1 MTTSPFDHEQREA
14 IGAIFDERMQLP
26 VSIEVWARKDS
37 VLVRPDR
44 EPCTHC
50 EDVLGLARLVASLHP
65 GLTVTLYDLDRH
77 AKRAEEAGID
87 VPPLTILRGR
97 NGRDVR
103 ILGYWSGRLFPATV
117 DAITFLS
124 AESTPLTEANRT
136 TLASLERDIGIEVQ
150 GAIYDAY
157 SAHMLRLGAALAA
170 ETRHVRFRFTEA
182 VEFPA
187 LAARQ
192 GIDTVPVVYIEGQ
205 HFLGAWN
212 EADFVEQVRR
222 IATGDTR
229 VVERDEV
236 LSMPYYTEVDIARM
250 AAAEGAP
257 GEEPPTTP
265 SGLILPR

>member
-26 VSIEVWARKDS
+26 ISIEVWSRKDS

-44 EPCTHC
+44 DPCTHC
-50 EDVLGLARLVASLHP
+50 DDVLALARLLASLHP

-77 AKRAEEAGID
+77 AKRAEEARID
-87 VPPLTILRGR
+87 VPPVTVLRGR

-124 AESTPLTEANRT
+124 AESTPLSEASRT
-136 TLASLERDIGIEVQ
+136 TLAALDRDIGIEVQ
-150 GAIYDAY
+150 GAMYDAY
-157 SAHMLRLGAALAA
+157 SAHMLRLGSALAA
-170 ETRHVRFRFTEA
+170 ETRHIRFRFTEV

-187 LAARQ
+187 MAARQ
-192 GIDTVPVVYIEGQ
+192 GIDIVPVVYIEGQ
-205 HFLGAWN
+205 RVLGAWN

-222 IATGDTR
+222 IAAGDTNP
-229 VVERDEV
+229 VERDEV
-236 LSMPYYTEVDIARM
+236 LTMPYYTQADIERM
-250 AAAEGAP
+250 AAAEGAA
-257 GEEPPTTP
+257 EQEPPTSP

>member
-1 MTTSPFDHEQREA
+1 VTTSPFDHEQREA

-50 EDVLGLARLVASLHP
+50 ENVMALARLVASLHP

-87 VPPLTILRGR
+87 VPPLTVLRGR

-103 ILGYWSGRLFPATV
+103 ILGYWSGRLFPAVV

-136 TLASLERDIGIEVQ
+136 TLATIEHDVQIEVQ
-150 GAIYDAY
+150 GAMYDAY

-170 ETRHVRFRFTEA
+170 ETRHARFQFTEA

-192 GIDTVPVVYIEGQ
+192 GIDTVPVVLLDGQ
-205 HFLGAWN
+205 RYLGAWN
-212 EADFVEQVRR
+212 EADFIEQVRR
-222 IATGDTR
+222 TAAGDTR
-229 VVERDEV
+229 VVARDEV
-236 LSMPYYTEVDIARM
+236 LTMPYYTEADIARM
-250 AAAEGAP
+250 ATADGAP
-257 GEEPPTTP
+257 GDEPVTTP